1 MLAMNLHQ
9 PNLSREMAKTR
20 ILSGFPRNKRAT
32 CFFATSGDSSQPTKK
47 IFKKNSI
54 RDWMQTIDISTSTR
68 NHMELPKK
76 STWACYGIFLELFAE
91 N

>member
-1 MLAMNLHQ
+1 
-9 PNLSREMAKTR
+9 
-20 ILSGFPRNKRAT
+20 
-32 CFFATSGDSSQPTKK
+32 
-47 IFKKNSI
+47 
-54 RDWMQTIDISTSTR
+54 MQTIDISTSTR